1 MSAHVSTTPAAAKQ
15 NLLIISDLHL
25 GEDIKPATR
34 MGQLR
39 HLVLL
44 ERQLEAFLSHYSK
57 TRHDGRPWRLVVNG
71 DMVDF
76 LAVCLLPREGDL
88 EPEARAEA
96 EGHPEDLVYGLG
108 NRPAA
113 AKNKMARVLARHP
126 GVFRTLA
133 EFIGAGN
140 ELSIIVGN
148 HDVEFHWPVVQE
160 TFKRGVSARWN
171 ESRPARRPG
180 AMTAAEVEQRIT
192 FHPWFYFQENV
203 VWVEHGHQYDEY
215 CSFDYLL
222 NPVTPDGEE
231 VILNVGAA
239 GARYISNHLEGCD
252 PHQQE
257 DWDAI
262 GHIRWTLAQGARG
275 MARVYRSY
283 VAFVLRMLGM
293 WRMFA
298 KQPAEVEARRRT
310 HREKLRELAARTR
323 LDEKTL
329 EALDDLRHRP
339 LMHNLGKLI
348 AALMLDRM
356 LVLATTVLLILV
368 FVLALPW
375 GWALA
380 AVGGTIALGWLTN
393 WWLSRGRM
401 VDPAPKMRAVT
412 QRIRN
417 LVHTPYV
424 VMGHSHYPQAVKLD
438 GGGMYFN
445 TGTWVATERPGL
457 LQSFTHVL
465 IRHDKGGP
473 RAELC
478 QWRDG
483 KSIAFTPSA

>member
-1 MSAHVSTTPAAAKQ
+1 MSALVSTTPASSKQ

-34 MGQLR
+34 AGQLR
-39 HLVLL
+39 HMLLL
-44 ERQLEAFLSHYSK
+44 ERELEAFLSHYTK
-57 TRHDGRPWRLVVNG
+57 VRHDGRPWRLVVNG

-76 LAVCLLPREGDL
+76 LAVCLLPREGELDA
-88 EPEARAEA
+88 EAREEA
-96 EGHPEDLVYGLG
+96 AHHPEDHVYGLG
-108 NRPAA
+108 NRPSAA
-113 AKNKMARVLARHP
+113 RNKMLRVLARHP
-126 GVFRTLA
+126 GVFRALA
-133 EFIGAGN
+133 QFIGAGN

-160 TFKRGVSARWN
+160 TFKRGVAGLWSQ
-171 ESRPARRPG
+171 SRAAQRAG
-180 AMTAAEVEQRIT
+180 AMGAADVEARIT

-215 CSFDYLL
+215 CSFDYQL
-222 NPVTPDGEE
+222 NPVTPDGAE

-239 GARYISNHLEGCD
+239 GARYLSNHIEGLD

-262 GHIRWTLAQGARG
+262 GYLRWSISMGARG
-275 MARVYRSY
+275 LARVYRSY

-298 KQPAEVEARRRT
+298 KRPDDVEARRRT
-310 HREKLRELAARTR
+310 HREKLRELAARAR

-329 EALDDLRHRP
+329 EALDDLRRRP
-339 LMHNLGKLI
+339 VMHNLGKLI
-348 AALMLDRM
+348 AALMLDRLLLM
-356 LVLATTVLLILV
+356 ATMMLLILV
-368 FVLALPW
+368 FVVALPW

-380 AVGGTIALGWLTN
+380 AVGGTIGLGWGVS
-393 WWLSRGRM
+393 WWLSHDRAM
-401 VDPAPKMRAVT
+401 DPAPKMRAVT

-417 LVHTPYV
+417 LVRTPYV
-424 VMGHSHYPQAVKLD
+424 VMGHSHYPQAVELD

-445 TGTWVATERPGL
+445 TGTWVATEKPGL

-465 IRHDKGGP
+465 IRHHKGGP

-483 KSIAFTPSA
+483 KSVVFTPGS